1 MKITINELKDI
12 LDKHIKEGYGEYEI
26 TTLNNNGNFS
36 NDIDVQIDKTYK
48 QLDITAY
55 SED

>member
-26 TTLNNNGNFS
+26 TTLNNHGNFS
-36 NDIDVQIDKTYK
+36 NDIDVEI
-48 QLDITAY
+48 
-55 SED
+55 E